1 MLIFDN
7 IIFASFIP
15 QFLMFL
21 GFVSCLIVPFFSA
34 HQTTEA
40 YLPNEANLLEFS
52 VNVEQ
57 KISTV
62 HFYDFQDIQSDI
74 ILNDDTENPLIFE
87 FYEYRYSKYNDNFRF
102 SEVNYTQFSRPPPLG
117 VFFF

>member
-15 QFLMFL
+15 QILMFL
-21 GFVSCLIVPFFSA
+21 GFVSCVTVPFFSA
-34 HQTTEA
+34 NQSADT
-40 YLPNEANLLEFS
+40 YLPSEANSLEFS

-62 HFYDFQDIQSDI
+62 HFYDFHDIQTVI
-74 ILNDDTENPLIFE
+74 ILNDNAEKPLFFE
-87 FYEYRYSKYNDNFRF
+87 FSAYKYPKFCDNFRF
-102 SEVNYTQFSRPPPLG
+102 VEVNFTQFSRPPPFG
-117 VFFF
+117 TFFI